1 MSRKEIRLRYSGLI
15 IFASRLLSVATGL
28 AFVLM
33 ITRSVSPEE
42 FGIWGN
48 IGDLLAYFILL
59 SGIIPFW
66 ATRFVAREHTGSA
79 KTCLIANVL
88 ISIASVLVYL
98 ALLPTILSA
107 FQVSTYAILYVVVSI
122 QILELYTIA
131 ALEAVL
137 QVIQPEVIGYSFL
150 ITEVCK
156 VALGFVLIMILKLGL
171 LGGILSIIIA
181 NIVQIAFYM
190 KLAIKELRESMSW
203 SYLKEWLKAS
213 PINLYNI
220 IGGRITSFTLILL
233 FIYGELARSY
243 YQAAITIANIIG
255 YSTSL
260 AFALY
265 PKLLSQ
271 TDTEDVSTSFK
282 MVLMYAIPMT
292 TGAIILSD
300 SYLTILSSDY
310 AEAKLV
316 LPILVV
322 TTFNA
327 SLSQVFNTIIMG
339 TEKIDAKAK
348 IPFKQLIK
356 TRLFQVFTLPY
367 IQSAIT
373 LPTTFF
379 ALFYMAKTQLEAATY
394 LALIALIAESAMLV
408 GRYAI
413 AQKCLTFN
421 LPLKSI
427 AKYTIASS
435 IMAAFL
441 FAVPHPE
448 RLTSTIALTIL
459 GGTIYFATL
468 ATIDQETRE
477 LIRLI
482 IAEVKSKQPRTKH
495 EPN

>member
-1 MSRKEIRLRYSGLI
+1 MGRKEIRLRYSGFI
-15 IFASRLLSVATGL
+15 VFVSRLLSVATGL

-33 ITRSVSPEE
+33 ITRSVSPKE

-48 IGDLLAYFILL
+48 IGDLLTYFILL
-59 SGIIPFW
+59 SSVIPFW

-79 KTCLIANVL
+79 KTGLITNVL
-88 ISIASVLVYL
+88 ISIASASVYL
-98 ALLPTILSA
+98 VLLPTILSA
-107 FQVSTYAILYVVVSI
+107 FQVGTYAILYAVMSI
-122 QILELYTIA
+122 QILELYTIT

-137 QVIQPEVIGYSFL
+137 QVIQPQAIGYSLL
-150 ITEVCK
+150 ITEICK
-156 VALGFVLIMILKLGL
+156 VALGFVLIIILKLGL
-171 LGGILSIIIA
+171 LGGILSIITA
-181 NIVQIAFYM
+181 NIIQIAFYM
-190 KLAIKELRESMSW
+190 KLTAKELTENMSW
-203 SYLKEWLKAS
+203 TYLKEWLKAS

-220 IGGRITSFTLILL
+220 IGGRIASFTLIFL

-243 YQAAITIANIIG
+243 YQAATTIASIIG
-255 YSTSL
+255 YSTYL

-271 TDTEDVSTSFK
+271 VDIEDVSTSFK

-292 TGAIILSD
+292 TGAIVLSD
-300 SYLTILSSDY
+300 SYLTILGSAY
-310 AEAKLV
+310 TGAKLV
-316 LPILVV
+316 LSILAVS
-322 TTFNA
+322 TFNA

-379 ALFYMAKTQLEAATY
+379 ALFYIVKTQLEAATY
-394 LALIALIAESAMLV
+394 LALIALIVESAMLL

-421 LPLKSI
+421 LPWKSI
-427 AKYTIASS
+427 AKYAIASS

-441 FAVPHPE
+441 FAIPHPE
-448 RLTSTIALTIL
+448 RLTPTIALTIL
-459 GGTIYFATL
+459 GATIYFAIL

-477 LIRLI
+477 LIRSI
-482 IAEVKSKQPRTKH
+482 VAEIKSKQLRTK
-495 EPN
+495 